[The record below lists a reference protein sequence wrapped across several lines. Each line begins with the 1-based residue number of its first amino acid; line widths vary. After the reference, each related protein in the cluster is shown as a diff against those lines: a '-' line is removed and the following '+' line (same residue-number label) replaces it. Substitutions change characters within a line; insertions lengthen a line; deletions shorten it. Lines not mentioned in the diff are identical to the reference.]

1 MNNIIETL
9 DLSVQYDKVKALDKV
24 NIRLPSNKKIA
35 VIGPNGAGKSTFI
48 KACLGLINYDGRI
61 TVLNQTI
68 EQSRNQIA
76 YVPQRAN
83 VNWYFPTTVEDVVKM
98 GVSSNRFIFS
108 TIAKE
113 TLEKVE
119 QALEIMKLTDLRKR
133 QINQLS
139 GGQKQRVFLARAIAQ
154 DAQAYF
160 LDEPLAGID
169 RTSEQLI
176 MQQLNDF
183 QQQNKSSITVHHQL
197 ETLTDYFDYIVM
209 INQQLIAA
217 GPIDEVLTPENINLT
232 YFGLH
237 HLHQEASHHELIM
250 E

>member
-1 MNNIIETL
+1 MNPLIETVN
-9 DLSVQYDKVKALDKV
+9 LSVQYNKVKTLN
-24 NIRLPSNKKIA
+24 NINIQLPQNKKIA
-35 VIGPNGAGKSTFI
+35 IIGPNGAGKSTFI
-48 KACLGLINYDGRI
+48 KACLGLIPYDGQVS
-61 TVLNQTI
+61 VLNQTI
-68 EQSRNQIA
+68 KQSRQQIA
-76 YVPQRAN
+76 YVPQRSN

-108 TIAKE
+108 PISKE
-113 TLEKVE
+113 KKDKVE
-119 QALEIMKLTDLRKR
+119 QALAIMKLTDLKDR

-183 QQQNKSSITVHHQL
+183 QKQNKSSITVHHQL
-197 ETLTDYFDYIVM
+197 ETLKDYFDYVVM
-209 INQQLIAA
+209 INQQLITA
-217 GPIDEVLTPENINLT
+217 GPIDEVLTKDNLDLT
-232 YFGLH
+232 YYGIQHSQLEANKH
-237 HLHQEASHHELIM
+237 EHLM

>member
-61 TVLNQTI
+61 AVLNQTI

-237 HLHQEASHHELIM
+237 HSHQEVSHHELIM